1 MANDVARLNKAFEET
16 TAVNLKSGSAVT
28 IIPIKTGK
36 KFFCTRAWVEV
47 ASVSGSGTMP
57 VMEIRGLINGDSA
70 GVIAG
75 AATLDEDIVGAIT
88 VLNVAKASSSY
99 WAADLGSQAVTF
111 ICTTLAGHTT
121 LTAYVHVEG
130 FLY

>member
-1 MANDVARLNKAFEET
+1 MANDVARIRKAYEDT
-16 TAVNLKSGSAVT
+16 VAVNLKSGSAVT
-28 IIPIKTGK
+28 IIPIKSGK
-36 KFFCTRAWVEV
+36 KFFCREAWVEV

-75 AATLDEDIVGAIT
+75 PVTLDEDIVSAIT
-88 VLNVAKASSSY
+88 VLSAAKASASY
-99 WAADLGSQAVTF
+99 WAADLGTQAITF

-121 LTAYVHVEG
+121 LTGLVHVEG